1 MGCADRAW
9 PQQSSPGVGRRPAST
24 RITAKGTTVYLRKAL
39 LLGVAAV
46 GLVGC
51 TNSVST
57 SSLPSQSPST
67 VKFTGPPAA
76 KATPIPKATTSGARV
91 AAVQFDNIFF
101 ASKFAA
107 SWDLLSADVKRA
119 IPEQVWVRVHDG
131 CQSAQTNVT
140 RVIKSVTV
148 FGDAAIVTET
158 VTAQSKR
165 STGEDVFNYADGRW
179 GYSPENLSIYHRG
192 SVSADIAAARA
203 AGFCS
208 GQQPF
213 LLDRSAGVWAAFPVA
228 PARVC
233 RPGNHKD
240 GVI

>member
-1 MGCADRAW
+1 MHGPDLATTVL
-9 PQQSSPGVGRRPAST
+9 SGRRPEVCQHPNLLA
-24 RITAKGTTVYLRKAL
+24 AKGTTVYLRKAL

-57 SSLPSQSPST
+57 SSLPSQSPTT
-67 VKFTGPPAA
+67 VKFSGPPAA
-76 KATPIPKATTSGARV
+76 KATPIPHGAASGARA
-91 AAVQFDNIFF
+91 AAVQFDSTYF

-119 IPEQVWVRVHDG
+119 IPERVWVGVHDG

-148 FGDAAIVTET
+148 FGYAAIVTET

-165 STGEDVFNYADGRW
+165 STGENVFNYANGRW
-179 GYSPENLSIYHRG
+179 GYSPENLNIYHRG
-192 SVSADIAAARA
+192 SVSADIAAAKA

-213 LLDRSAGVWAAFPVA
+213 LLNRSAGVRAVVF
-228 PARVC
+228 RL
-233 RPGNHKD
+233 RPRELPTRRS
-240 GVI
+240 